1 MIVQND
7 PYGTGLADA
16 TKATFETGGGTVLN
30 APLFNSGDT
39 NFTAQISEVLA
50 GGPDAIVLI
59 TFDEAKIILP
69 ELISQFDAKNIYLV
83 DGNLAQYGA
92 DFEAGALEG
101 IQGTKPGP
109 VNPDAAVTFNQRA
122 EEHWVAEGNPTLG
135 GEYTYADGSYDAV
148 ILLALAALAA
158 QSTKGV
164 DVAAKLQEVSGGS
177 GSGTKCDSFAA
188 CADIIIG
195 GGTADYDGV
204 SGPITFN
211 EVGDPTE
218 ASIQVYQFGNDN
230 TASPFA
236 G

>member
-16 TKATFETGGGTVLN
+16 TKAPFETGGGTVLN

-59 TFDEAKIILP
+59 TFDEAKVILP
-69 ELISQFDAKNIYLV
+69 ELIGQFDAKNIYLV
-83 DGNLAQYGA
+83 DGNLAQYGT
-92 DFEAGALEG
+92 DFEPGALEG
-101 IQGTKPGP
+101 IRGTKPGP
-109 VNPDAAVTFNQRA
+109 VNPDAAVAFNQRL
-122 EEHWVAEGNPTLG
+122 EEHWVAEGNPSLD
-135 GEYTYADGSYDAV
+135 GEYTYGDGSYDAV

-195 GGTADYDGV
+195 GGVADYDGIT
-204 SGPITFN
+204 GPITFDAN
-211 EVGDPTE
+211 GEVTAAKVD
-218 ASIQVYQFGNDN
+218 VYVYGNDN
-230 TASPFA
+230 TYALVK
-236 G
+236 